1 MPVSDP
7 QTKEVAA
14 KTMVAEIKTVE
25 NRGALLRKSGEFLI
39 RYGLVIVLG
48 WIGAMKFTAYEA
60 EGIKTLVETSPF
72 MSWMYKVFSLQVTSN
87 IIGVAEII
95 AAALIAIR
103 PLSAKLSAV
112 GSVLAVCTFLATL
125 TFLFSLPGWEKS
137 LGGFPA
143 LSGSGGF
150 LLKDLVLL
158 GAALFTLGDSLTGK
172 KQ

>member
-1 MPVSDP
+1 MAITRK
-7 QTKEVAA
+7 Q
-14 KTMVAEIKTVE
+14 
-25 NRGALLRKSGEFLI
+25 ALSVQKLGELVI
-39 RYGLVIVLG
+39 RYGLVLVLG

-60 EGIKTLVETSPF
+60 AGIKTLVETSPL
-72 MSWMYKVFSLQVTSN
+72 MSWMYKVFSLQATSN
-87 IIGVAEII
+87 IIGVAEIT
-95 AAALIAIR
+95 AATLIAIR

-112 GSVLAVCTFLATL
+112 GSVLAVFTFLATL

-150 LLKDLVLL
+150 LLKDTVLL
-158 GAALFTLGDSLTGK
+158 GAALSTLGDSLAGR

>member
-1 MPVSDP
+1 MN
-7 QTKEVAA
+7 TL
-14 KTMVAEIKTVE
+14 E
-25 NRGALLRKSGEFLI
+25 NRGALLRKCGEFLI
-39 RYGLVIVLG
+39 RYGLVLVLG
-48 WIGAMKFTAYEA
+48 WIGAMKFTTYEA

-72 MSWMYKVFSLQVTSN
+72 MSWMYKLFSLQATSN
-87 IIGVAEII
+87 IIGVVEIT
-95 AAALIAIR
+95 AAVLMAIR

-112 GSVLAVCTFLATL
+112 GSVLAVFTFLATL

-150 LLKDLVLL
+150 LLKDIVLL

-172 KQ
+172 RQ